1 MTTENT
7 KTNRTALNLLL
18 DIGLLLAFFLVY
30 EVKATGE
37 AIHEWL
43 GVGIAVVMIV
53 HILLHWEWVL
63 AVTKR
68 FLTRLKTEPRIQYI
82 LNIGIFIGFTTIIFS
97 GLMMSRSVLPVLGLQ
112 GSNSWFWKWLHFQSA
127 DITFLFSAL
136 HVALHWQ
143 WVVNAVKRYLIFPV
157 LYRLRLRTG

>member
-1 MTTENT
+1 MN
-7 KTNRTALNLLL
+7 KTALNLLL
-18 DIGLLLAFFLVY
+18 DTGLLLTLFLVY

-53 HILLHWEWVL
+53 HILLHWQWVL
-63 AVTKR
+63 AITQQ
-68 FLTRLKTEPRIQYI
+68 FLTRLKAEPRVQYI
-82 LNIGIFIGFTTIIFS
+82 LNIGIFFGFTTVIFT
-97 GLMMSRSVLPVLGLQ
+97 GLMISRSVLPIFGLQ

-127 DITFLFSAL
+127 DITFLFAAL

-143 WVVNAVKRYLIFPV
+143 WIVNAVRRYLILPT
-157 LYRLRLRTG
+157 LYQLRLRTR